1 MRNEQ
6 HERVTNYGKK
16 IEREKRAP
24 MTPTIDQYSAGIGV
38 DGAEQ
43 SAQGVVETNNE
54 NTGAKDLK
62 IFRNEPHP
70 KLFTCADDKHRHKED
85 DEIALKREELCHAMR
100 ACQGWLS
107 RRLHS
112 AKSAS

>member
-1 MRNEQ
+1 
-6 HERVTNYGKK
+6 
-16 IEREKRAP
+16 
-24 MTPTIDQYSAGIGV
+24 MTPPIDQYAAGIGV
-38 DGAEQ
+38 DRADQ
-43 SAQGVVETNNE
+43 RAHGVVETNNK

-62 IFRNEPHP
+62 IFRNESHP
-70 KLFTCADDKHRHKED
+70 KLFTGSDDKDRNEED
-85 DEIALKREELCHAMR
+85 NEIALKREELCHTMR